1 MQEYMGKDENGV
13 QNKVDKDMMQW
24 IYGGKSSG
32 PSRTKGQ
39 NEYQNNQGVPQGY
52 DANGNRMT
60 TKTARKGTET
70 KKLPKWAV
78 PFYSGKMGM

>member
-1 MQEYMGKDENGV
+1 
-13 QNKVDKDMMQW
+13 MMEW

-32 PSRTKGQ
+32 PSRTNG
-39 NEYQNNQGVPQGY
+39 QGVPKGY